1 MGISHVGRAAPHGYH
16 IETEIVGT
24 EGTIRVSPVPQKNL
38 ALLYNREGVV
48 VECVRN
54 YTERFTDAYLAEMQD
69 FFRCIVEG
77 RKPEIVVSDGT
88 IATQMAM
95 ATTKA
100 FETHSVVHIAY

>member
-1 MGISHVGRAAPHGYH
+1 
-16 IETEIVGT
+16 
-24 EGTIRVSPVPQKNL
+24 
-38 ALLYNREGVV
+38 
-48 VECVRN
+48 
-54 YTERFTDAYLAEMQD
+54 MQD